1 MEFGGGAEIDEYLSS
16 FVKVTQTHRVAR
28 VAQLTVIYF
37 SVLLN
42 SRSLLYPHRT
52 LHSEDSSSLTPCAPS
67 ELCSS
72 RWAETVFSVC
82 RLHFID
88 SLTT

>member
-16 FVKVTQTHRVAR
+16 FVKVTQTHR

-52 LHSEDSSSLTPCAPS
+52 LHSDAPQLGQQLIDSV
-67 ELCSS
+67 CSF
-72 RWAETVFSVC
+72 RALLQQMGSVC

>member
-52 LHSEDSSSLTPCAPS
+52 LHRDAPQRGQQ
-67 ELCSS
+67 L
-72 RWAETVFSVC
+72 
-82 RLHFID
+82 ID
-88 SLTT
+88 SVWSFRALLQQMGWNCI